1 MTTLCRLL
9 IMPVVLAVAAG
20 SPLAAQEA
28 RPPRS
33 AGRVLLLQSDRG
45 LEGDIEKFGDQ
56 YRVRRGS
63 SEVWLPAEKAL
74 RLCADWEEALAYMKT
89 RANLGDPDERL
100 RLARWCQLN
109 NLRAQALAEAQA
121 ALDMRPAHQESRQLV
136 AMLTRA
142 VASPPAAPA
151 QAPAPRTSKA
161 PLAPPPSDICSDSFG
176 LFATRV
182 QPILMNA
189 CVGCHSGGRGGNF
202 QLLRTEAGQRGATQ
216 ANLAAVLEQVRTDH
230 PALSPL
236 LIKAVSRHGDTA
248 NAPIKNRQAIPFKTL
263 EAWIDHLLANNP
275 HLRYQD
281 PPQVAA
287 ASKTTPEPAVFAQA
301 QALSAPTV
309 RKQAAPTP
317 GQNAKPTAVSKP
329 VPRADVPGKAAQP
342 AKLPPLPEAEPLNP
356 YAPKE
361 SSPTVPDPVAA
372 GSDEL
377 LLNPLDPF
385 DPAAFNR
392 QTRSRK

>member
-1 MTTLCRLL
+1 
-9 IMPVVLAVAAG
+9 MPLVLAVGTG
-20 SPLAAQEA
+20 SPLAAQEPP
-28 RPPRS
+28 PPRS

-109 NLRAQALAEAQA
+109 NLRPQALDEAKA

-136 AMLTRA
+136 SMLTRT
-142 VASPPAAPA
+142 VASLPNAPA
-151 QAPAPRTSKA
+151 KASAPQTSKA
-161 PLAPPPSDICSDSFG
+161 PVAPPPSDISSESFG
-176 LFATRV
+176 LFAARV

-189 CVGCHSGGRGGNF
+189 CVGCHNGGRGGNF

-236 LIKAVSRHGDTA
+236 LIKAVSRHGDAA
-248 NAPIKNRQAIPFKTL
+248 NATAPIRDRQAIPFKTL
-263 EAWIDHLLANNP
+263 QAWIDHLLANNP
-275 HLRYQD
+275 HLRYQG

-287 ASKTTPEPAVFAQA
+287 ASKTAPEPPVFAQA
-301 QALSAPTV
+301 QALSTPIV
-309 RKQAAPTP
+309 RKRDALTP
-317 GQNAKPTAVSKP
+317 GENAKPTAVSKP
-329 VPRADVPGKAAQP
+329 VPRADVPGEAAKP
-342 AKLPPLPEAEPLNP
+342 AKLPPLPDAEPVNP
-356 YAPKE
+356 YAPKDTT
-361 SSPTVPDPVAA
+361 PPAPDPVTA
-372 GSDEL
+372 GSDEP